1 MHDTKPTPAER
12 PQTTPAGTTADK
24 GAAPQTAPATL
35 CECGH
40 DAGTHQGLVPV
51 SYCRATGCNCS
62 GYTPRLSTYLR
73 SMPLELYTPG
83 EIAERRTMRYVVEPP
98 DHRVTTWGGV
108 TTLED
113 AQD

>member
-24 GAAPQTAPATL
+24 GAAPQTAPA
-35 CECGH
+35 
-40 DAGTHQGLVPV
+40 
-51 SYCRATGCNCS
+51 
-62 GYTPRLSTYLR
+62 LR
-73 SMPLELYTPG
+73 SVMHGDPSLLTPG
-83 EIAERRTMRYVVEPP
+83 EIAERRTMRYVEPP
-98 DHRVTTWGGV
+98 DHRITCWGGV